1 MDIGI
6 RIHISSEDVDWSMYL
21 MRVIAVSLF
30 RLIRQLQEGG
40 PMAMHILIVAAVI
53 MVVVILIAGVVRVW
67 RAKQGRSER

>member
-1 MDIGI
+1 
-6 RIHISSEDVDWSMYL
+6 